1 MRGGEPA
8 PPRFIARQPYFP
20 WLVVGATC
28 MAGLTGQ
35 LDASIVQLILPTL
48 EHDFG
53 AKLSVVSWV
62 AVAYTLAS
70 ASSLPVLAR
79 LAAITGRKLM
89 FQGGFIIFTLASA
102 LCGLAADLTQLIAYR
117 TLQGIGGAMLAQQS
131 RHPDQGDR
139 SKPAGRAIVGVFA
152 AIQAVGVTAGPAVG
166 GLLLAA
172 FSWGRIFWV
181 NVPIAFAAAVVG
193 WFVIPRTTDPSLDL
207 RFDWKGAVLVVPAL
221 VFLLIA
227 INESYV

>member
-1 MRGGEPA
+1 M
-8 PPRFIARQPYFP
+8 I
-20 WLVVGATC
+20 
-28 MAGLTGQ
+28 
-35 LDASIVQLILPTL
+35 
-48 EHDFG
+48 
-53 AKLSVVSWV
+53 
-62 AVAYTLAS
+62 
-70 ASSLPVLAR
+70 AR

-117 TLQGIGGAMLAQQS
+117 TLQGIGGAMLAANS
-131 RHPDQGDR
+131 LVILIKAAGPRRQGR
-139 SKPAGRAIVGVFA
+139 TIGIFA

-172 FSWGRIFWV
+172 FSWRWVFWV
-181 NVPIAFAAAVVG
+181 NVPLAFAAAVVG